1 MTRQPE
7 HEPLTECAYCG
18 ESFDTEHDR
27 GRHISKKHVE
37 EDDKYTKEPEAD
49 TKPFKNIVDDWRENV
64 DGSGERGRVV

>member
-7 HEPLTECAYCG
+7 REPIECAYCG
-18 ESFDTEHDR
+18 KDFDSEHER

-49 TKPFKNIVDDWRENV
+49 TQPYKNIVDDWKDNINQ
-64 DGSGERGRVV
+64 DGKRSGMV